1 MTPMY
6 LYLVKTFISGKDIQ
20 SMIRILNNELI
31 KITEWLNVNKLA
43 LNVSKTHYILFN
55 LSNARNI
62 NAEVKI
68 NNKIISEV
76 ESAKFL
82 GVTLDRKLS
91 QSQHIKHIKG
101 KIAKGIGILSKARKV
116 FTVKTLNTVY
126 YSFIHPYLTYC
137 IEIWG
142 GRQAGCKQNGG
153 GGGQAAN
160 KYLMES
166 LFKLQK
172 RAVRL
177 IVSAK
182 YLAHTEPIFKQLH
195 VLFMFKLRNDMLPN
209 VIFNEMFSCNVNT
222 RQRSKM
228 NVPKRR
234 LGIALKH
241 ISYQGVLLR
250 KFCFG

>member
-1 MTPMY
+1 MLQWFTTYLRDRKQFVNFNNRKLIEMNIKCGVPQGSILGPLLFLLYINDMVNVSSLLYYIYIMTPMY

-142 GRQAGCKQNGG
+142 GGR
-153 GGGQAAN
+153 QAAN
-160 KYLMES
+160 KMGGGEAGR
-166 LFKLQK
+166 LQTN
-172 RAVRL
+172 
-177 IVSAK
+177 I
-182 YLAHTEPIFKQLH
+182 
-195 VLFMFKLRNDMLPN
+195 
-209 VIFNEMFSCNVNT
+209 
-222 RQRSKM
+222 
-228 NVPKRR
+228 
-234 LGIALKH
+234 
-241 ISYQGVLLR
+241 
-250 KFCFG
+250 

>member
-1 MTPMY
+1 
-6 LYLVKTFISGKDIQ
+6 
-20 SMIRILNNELI
+20 
-31 KITEWLNVNKLA
+31 
-43 LNVSKTHYILFN
+43 
-55 LSNARNI
+55 
-62 NAEVKI
+62 
-68 NNKIISEV
+68 
-76 ESAKFL
+76 
-82 GVTLDRKLS
+82 
-91 QSQHIKHIKG
+91 
-101 KIAKGIGILSKARKV
+101 
-116 FTVKTLNTVY
+116 
-126 YSFIHPYLTYC
+126 
-137 IEIWG
+137 
-142 GRQAGCKQNGG
+142 
-153 GGGQAAN
+153 
-160 KYLMES
+160 MES

>member
-1 MTPMY
+1 MGKGRVHALEMNIKCGVPQGSILGPLLFL
-6 LYLVKTFISGKDIQ
+6 LYINDMVNVSSLLYYILFADDTNVFISGKDIQ

-55 LSNARNI
+55 LSKARNI

-82 GVTLDRKLS
+82 GVTLDNKLS
-91 QSQHIKHIKG
+91 WSQHIKHIKG

-116 FTVKTLNTVY
+116 FTVKTLNTIY

-142 GRQAGCKQNGG
+142 
-153 GGGQAAN
+153 
-160 KYLMES
+160 
-166 LFKLQK
+166 LQ
-172 RAVRL
+172 
-177 IVSAK
+177 IN
-182 YLAHTEPIFKQLH
+182 I
-195 VLFMFKLRNDMLPN
+195 
-209 VIFNEMFSCNVNT
+209 
-222 RQRSKM
+222 
-228 NVPKRR
+228 
-234 LGIALKH
+234 
-241 ISYQGVLLR
+241 
-250 KFCFG
+250 

>member
-1 MTPMY
+1 MLQWFTTYLRDRKQFVNFNNRKLIEMNIKCGVPQGSILGPLLFLLYINDMVNVSSLLYYIYIMTPMY

-142 GRQAGCKQNGG
+142 GGRQAANKMGGGGRRRAGCKQ
-153 GGGQAAN
+153 
-160 KYLMES
+160 
-166 LFKLQK
+166 
-172 RAVRL
+172 
-177 IVSAK
+177 
-182 YLAHTEPIFKQLH
+182 IF
-195 VLFMFKLRNDMLPN
+195 D
-209 VIFNEMFSCNVNT
+209 
-222 RQRSKM
+222 
-228 NVPKRR
+228 
-234 LGIALKH
+234 GI
-241 ISYQGVLLR
+241 II
-250 KFCFG
+250 